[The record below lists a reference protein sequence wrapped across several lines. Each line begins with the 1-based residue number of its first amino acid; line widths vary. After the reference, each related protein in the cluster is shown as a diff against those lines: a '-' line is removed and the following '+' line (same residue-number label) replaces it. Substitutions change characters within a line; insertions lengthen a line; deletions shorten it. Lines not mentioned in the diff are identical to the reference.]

1 MGPSSCCIKEQ
12 AKTRGFFLR
21 IFGGQRKYFFVV
33 FLSITNYTLRS
44 AVLLN
49 VLEHA
54 AKLGRRGDSVLSFI
68 HDFVESRVELIRSA
82 KVCKNSEVLT

>member
-1 MGPSSCCIKEQ
+1 MLLP
-12 AKTRGFFLR
+12 
-21 IFGGQRKYFFVV
+21 
-33 FLSITNYTLRS
+33 ITNWVLSS

-49 VLEHA
+49 VLKHA

-82 KVCKNSEVLT
+82 KVCKNAQMIPSVC

>member
-1 MGPSSCCIKEQ
+1 MV
-12 AKTRGFFLR
+12 FFCVL
-21 IFGGQRKYFFVV
+21 I
-33 FLSITNYTLRS
+33 SITNWVLRS

-82 KVCKNSEVLT
+82 KVCKDPHVITCVC